1 MISEQRK
8 AIVLIEGP
16 DSAVELSFLIAH
28 FAAHYVRKH
37 GNTPQSHVEVL
48 GAIEHAKCVVTLH
61 PGSLGA
67 SN

>member
-1 MISEQRK
+1 VISEQRK

-16 DSAVELSFLIAH
+16 DTPVELSFLFAH
-28 FAAHYVRKH
+28 FMAHYVRKH
-37 GNTPQSHVEVL
+37 GNTPQTHVEVL
-48 GAIEHAKCVVTLH
+48 GAIEHAKCAITLH